1 MHPSE
6 RAVGQFPLSIS
17 TSLALEGALGI
28 HPDRPVS
35 SKTLKDFGGHM
46 ANVKTLFRNYYE
58 AIGKDNI
65 VGITPKELIESFREE
80 IDMYRSI
87 VSSQSGKSL
96 ETFLY
101 CPDYKGL
108 SFRFPKAILRTD
120 RTPNQILYSKT
131 MTMVLGDIIKNE
143 KDLIHLYPLKITDK
157 QPAKT
162 LILTH
167 FAYDLTS
174 KVEGQLYLL
183 ESHTGA
189 IKDKSKWYTKY
200 YNGKDY
206 ATIPFNEAFLPI
218 FGDSQTFSPLGGAYR
233 RTIVELSQKYNWSFA
248 TSKDKVM
255 YGLDTL
261 RDRYMADT
269 IKEFLKHWS

>member
-1 MHPSE
+1 MNPSE

-65 VGITPKELIESFREE
+65 VGIRPNELIDAFREE
-80 IDMYRSI
+80 IDMYRGI

-108 SFRFPKAILRTD
+108 EFRFPKAIFRTD
-120 RTPNQILYSKT
+120 NTPNQILYTKT
-131 MTMVLGDIIKNE
+131 MKMTLGEIIKNE

-162 LILTH
+162 LMLTN

-174 KVEGQLYLL
+174 NVDGQLYLL

-200 YNGKDY
+200 YNGKTL
-206 ATIPFNEAFLPI
+206 ATIPFNEALLPI
-218 FGDSQTFSPLGGAYR
+218 FGDSQLFSPVGGAYR
-233 RTIVELSQKYNWSFA
+233 RAIVELSQKYNWSFA

-261 RDRYMADT
+261 RDRYMVDT
-269 IKEFLKHWS
+269 IKMFMKHWS